1 MVLVRAFRALRPRPD
16 LAHALVSVPYDVV
29 SRDEAAALAASSPH
43 SFLHVTKPEI
53 DLPADA
59 DPYGADVYLRGRENL
74 ERMVDDGVLVRDP
87 HESYYVYRLEMGGRA
102 QTGVVVAVR
111 CAEYDAGIVRRHELT
126 RPDKEDDRVAHI
138 KTLSAQTGVAFLV
151 HRSSDAIAAVI
162 QRVTSAPP
170 ENDVVTSDGVRHQF
184 WLASPAE
191 VPTVTQAFAA
201 VPLLYVADGHHRI
214 AAACRIARERR
225 EQGEA
230 PDGPAQCF
238 LAVSFPQ
245 EDLAIMPYNRHAP
258 WR

>member
-1 MVLVRAFRALRPRPD
+1 MLKGPYSCALRSSEFASLSASFCCVLAVGSRPHLPLSHGSTRNHAANYSKLQIGLPVKMVLVRAFRALRPRPD

-138 KTLSAQTGVAFLV
+138 KTHRRRPVLPSWFTGAPM
-151 HRSSDAIAAVI
+151 RS
-162 QRVTSAPP
+162 RP
-170 ENDVVTSDGVRHQF
+170 
-184 WLASPAE
+184 
-191 VPTVTQAFAA
+191 
-201 VPLLYVADGHHRI
+201 
-214 AAACRIARERR
+214 
-225 EQGEA
+225 
-230 PDGPAQCF
+230 
-238 LAVSFPQ
+238 
-245 EDLAIMPYNRHAP
+245 
-258 WR
+258 